1 MSVFEEGISKKSRSI
16 FLEMDASVAKT
27 ASAAPVSPVPQKEM
41 KPRIPREAYLSR
53 QASADIVR
61 SSDKVED
68 VTVETADLSSKFKFF
83 ETYKPAEK
91 ERRAFR
97 ITPPREGQVKTDS
110 PEREIYRDPMVVR
123 CDDKLEEEA
132 TVLKSQTTSKM
143 LSMFR
148 QLEEQKEV
156 IPDGPKPKKCFTP
169 PPDYRGSESEEE
181 SEEEYDDEEDE
192 EEDEESEGEDGV
204 VKSSY
209 KVKDEFLDQARNAAK
224 ARQLAAKFEQWEPE
238 KHSANNA
245 VTMLDSEH
253 ASIESTKSLKA
264 KFESLKTE
272 TPTEKSRPKV
282 NRFV

>member
-41 KPRIPREAYLSR
+41 KPRIPRE
-53 QASADIVR
+53 
-61 SSDKVED
+61 
-68 VTVETADLSSKFKFF
+68 
-83 ETYKPAEK
+83 
-91 ERRAFR
+91 
-97 ITPPREGQVKTDS
+97 TDS